1 MLELQSQLKKRKKSK
16 NASKLSSSGKSE
28 VDKDKDCKKSGRE
41 TFEDHHSFRVK
52 EEQTP
57 APEISQPQTKKQ
69 SVTPQVSQ
77 KGKDIENR
85 KYSGHQPISRLL
97 PSNVCVGNGEKKMK
111 NGSILPSNKDEQ
123 KREKCISKTMSPK
136 SDSKS
141 VVSNNRGSVLVLCF
155 SSKILSQVM
164 FHLWEVIEKF
174 HPYSRTNNW
183 QLGRKSIF
191 CQFRPRGWG

>member
-1 MLELQSQLKKRKKSK
+1 MNIQKKMLELQSQLKNRKKSK

-28 VDKDKDCKKSGRE
+28 VAKDIDSKKSGGE
-41 TFEDHHSFRVK
+41 TSEDHHSFRVK

-57 APEISQPQTKKQ
+57 APEMSQPQTKKR

-85 KYSGHQPISRLL
+85 KFSGHQPISKLL
-97 PSNVCVGNGEKKMK
+97 PSNACVGNGEKKMK
-111 NGSILPSNKDEQ
+111 NDSILPNNKDQQ
-123 KREKCISKTMSPK
+123 KREKSISKTVSLK

-141 VVSNNRGSVLVLCF
+141 VVSNKRGSVLILCF

-164 FHLWEVIEKF
+164 FH
-174 HPYSRTNNW
+174 P
-183 QLGRKSIF
+183 
-191 CQFRPRGWG
+191 

>member
-57 APEISQPQTKKQ
+57 APEMSQPQTKKQ

-85 KYSGHQPISRLL
+85 KYSGHQPISR
-97 PSNVCVGNGEKKMK
+97 
-111 NGSILPSNKDEQ
+111 LPSNKDEQ

-164 FHLWEVIEKF
+164 FHL
-174 HPYSRTNNW
+174 
-183 QLGRKSIF
+183 
-191 CQFRPRGWG
+191 